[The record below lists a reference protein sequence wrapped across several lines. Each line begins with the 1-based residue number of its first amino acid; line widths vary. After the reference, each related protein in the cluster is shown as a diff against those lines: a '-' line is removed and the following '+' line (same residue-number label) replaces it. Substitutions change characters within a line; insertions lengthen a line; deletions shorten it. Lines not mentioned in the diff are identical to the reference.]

1 MSYTPVQSRLL
12 KCRRVRRPIRHRNNS
27 SFFRHGKS
35 RMCVFPVT
43 DPRPAR
49 LIPVSRADR
58 ALLGGV
64 CGGDFATLIR
74 RCRGTTLP
82 FAHDACGALWAVRL
96 PRLHA
101 GDWSLVLCMRRTAG
115 LWHRPSSNVRFAE
128 FYLQTTVQQEIRN
141 PLDREKSRVLIREV
155 TGSKPI
161 SMFRPRAHGPSCLD

>member
-1 MSYTPVQSRLL
+1 MILL
-12 KCRRVRRPIRHRNNS
+12 FSAMASPE
-27 SFFRHGKS
+27 
-35 RMCVFPVT
+35 CVFFLSP
-43 DPRPAR
+43 
-49 LIPVSRADR
+49 IPGLLGSFRSRAR
-58 ALLGGV
+58 IVLFLEV
-64 CGGDFATLIR
+64 TCGGDFATLIR

-82 FAHDACGALWAVRL
+82 FAHDARGALWAVRL

-141 PLDREKSRVLIREV
+141 PLERVKCRVLIREV

-161 SMFRPRAHGPSCLD
+161 SMFRPRAHGPSCSD